1 MGREARRRLVVIGSP
16 ESDDVPGDRLR
27 TYHARG
33 WGQRQMRAGSLLAP
47 PSACPSPPPLPNHV
61 RETAGG
67 GKWFKWA
74 RSCLCADCSHTST
87 GTRARA
93 STHSLTCQQALFITH
108 PPNTPPHTHT
118 SERARTQTH
127 KHQHTTDTS
136 NSTRAYASTCA
147 ASVHTIICRGRR
159 KSRIQRCREGDCES
173 VSC

>member
-108 PPNTPPHTHT
+108 PPNSPPPP
-118 SERARTQTH
+118 TH
-127 KHQHTTDTS
+127 KRTRAHTNSQAPAHYRHKQQHTRLRKHLCCLGAHNNLPRKTKVA
-136 NSTRAYASTCA
+136 NSAMP
-147 ASVHTIICRGRR
+147 RGRL
-159 KSRIQRCREGDCES
+159 
-173 VSC
+173 